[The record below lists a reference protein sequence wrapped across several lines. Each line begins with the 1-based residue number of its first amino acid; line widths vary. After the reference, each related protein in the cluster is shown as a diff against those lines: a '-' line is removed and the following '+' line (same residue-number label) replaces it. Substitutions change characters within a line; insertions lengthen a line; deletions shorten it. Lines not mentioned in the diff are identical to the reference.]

1 MAGYSEAQKRA
12 TKKYN
17 DRMYDDIK
25 IRVPKGDRERF
36 KAHAEA
42 KGISLN
48 QLIVNLVREDME
60 SK

>member
-17 DRMYDDIK
+17 DKAYDDIK
-25 IRVPKGDRERF
+25 VRVPKGDRERF